1 MTTPHSTSAQTFA
14 LAALLAF
21 TAACGVDSD
30 IGSPCRHASTISMPF
45 PAEAI
50 LEDSKECSTGTCLA
64 YEGPSYLLYS
74 NTLEECLAEDDGS
87 RCSLY
92 PPAQHFERYVYCSCR
107 CPDECECEGDGLE
120 CRTVVTG
127 VGGVGREEDLCVR
140 TD

>member
-87 RCSLY
+87 RCSPGAHCIRPRSTLSATCTARVGV
-92 PPAQHFERYVYCSCR
+92 PTSARA
-107 CPDECECEGDGLE
+107 
-120 CRTVVTG
+120 TV
-127 VGGVGREEDLCVR
+127 
-140 TD
+140 TDSSAVQL